1 MKEVCLFGDG
11 MHSARLMVVL
21 ERPEFEGL
29 QKLTCR
35 YMKWYGDVLSVLQSA
50 WHMSHLEYLDMSFSN
65 INSNHTPVIGQKYE
79 LFLL

>member
-11 MHSARLMVVL
+11 MHSAELMVVL

-29 QKLTCR
+29 PSYHVE

-50 WHMSHLEYLDMSFSN
+50 WHMSRLEYLDMSFSN
-65 INSNHTPVIGQKYE
+65 INSNP
-79 LFLL
+79 LRLLD